1 MDSKSVASGL
11 FRGFFGS
18 WLRLGAFICLCACLL
33 WSASFTESRPAASEN
48 AAPPAHAPAH
58 APAPPENI
66 PTPAQSPDE
75 APETAEFG
83 FADVEEAARALAE
96 SPYRNAGYQVP
107 DFLLSITEAQWNTL
121 GFNPEY
127 TLWQNTGLPFEARFF
142 HPGFIYN
149 GMVSIEIVENG
160 QSKKIPF
167 SADMF
172 NYDNPAFAG
181 QVRNGE
187 VDFAG
192 FSLYFPLHGDAY
204 KDEIA
209 VFLGAT
215 YFRALG
221 RHTGYGLAARG
232 LALNTGLPEEEF
244 PYFRKFWLVKPEADA
259 TSITVYALMD
269 SPGMTGAFHYVI
281 TPGTST
287 VMDVS
292 VNLFPRKGISRP
304 PRLELAPIS
313 SMFLFSES
321 GGGTAAEDYRPE
333 VHNSDGL
340 LYVSEERWFWR
351 PLSNPGRLAVNGFNL
366 ANPRGFGLI
375 QRDDQFDHYRDTSS
389 HFERRPSL
397 WVEPSGDWGPGKLQL
412 IEIPSSKEIHDNIL
426 VFWTADNSGAEGAA
440 AQPPYSFAYKLYWM
454 APNTAPHTQGRVAE
468 TRVQHLDGGITRF
481 IIDFESVYLNA
492 LPEDTGLS
500 SVIETPEGSPVLEKQ
515 LTKNPA
521 AGGWRLQFNVRLPKQ
536 EGVIQNLLATRENPA
551 HARFSA
557 LLKKGENLP
566 DALTET
572 WIYDAPF

>member
-1 MDSKSVASGL
+1 MDSKSAASGL
-11 FRGFFGS
+11 FCVFFGS
-18 WLRLGAFICLCACLL
+18 WLRLGAFICFCAGLL
-33 WSASFTESRPAASEN
+33 WSAAFTEICPAASEN
-48 AAPPAHAPAH
+48 AVPPAY

-66 PTPAQSPDE
+66 PMPAQSPDE

-96 SPYRNAGYQVP
+96 KPYLDSRYQVP
-107 DFLLSITEAQWNTL
+107 DFLLSITEAQWNNL

-172 NYDNPAFAG
+172 NYDNPALAE
-181 QVRNGE
+181 QVRNAE

-192 FSLYFPLHGDAY
+192 FSLSFPLHSDTY

-232 LALNTGLPEEEF
+232 LALNTGLAEEEF
-244 PYFRKFWLVKPEADA
+244 PYFRKFWLVKPEPDA

-292 VNLFPRKGISRP
+292 VNLFPRGDISRP
-304 PRLELAPIS
+304 LRLELAPIS

-321 GGGTAAEDYRPE
+321 GGATPEDHRPE
-333 VHNSDGL
+333 VHSSDGL
-340 LYVSEERWFWR
+340 LYTSEDRWFWR
-351 PLSNPGRLAVNGFNL
+351 PLSNPGRLAVNGFSL

-375 QRDDQFDHYRDTSS
+375 QRDDQFDHYQDTSS
-389 HFERRPSL
+389 RFERRPSL
-397 WVEPSGDWGPGKLQL
+397 WVEPSGAWGSGRLQL

-426 VFWTADNSGAEGAA
+426 VFWTADNPGAEGAS
-440 AQPPYSFAYKLYWM
+440 AQPSRSFAYKLYWM
-454 APNTAPHTQGRVAE
+454 APNTAPHTQGRVAD
-468 TRVQHLDGGITRF
+468 TRVQHLDDGITRF

-521 AGGWRLQFNVRLPKQ
+521 TGGWRLQFNVRLPKQ
-536 EGVIQNLLATRENPA
+536 EGVIHNLLATRENST

-572 WIYDAPF
+572 WTYDAPF